1 MINRQVNSE
10 HVKHE
15 FEMVDRTFN
24 YYKLVFHSM
33 NPMSY
38 KNDVQKCDA
47 WLSEMVYTT
56 EW

>member
-1 MINRQVNSE
+1 
-10 HVKHE
+10 
-15 FEMVDRTFN
+15 MVDRTFN

-33 NPMSY
+33 NPMSC

-56 EW
+56 EWWLQLFTLPETTSHRT